1 MQTLAAVLAAV
12 HTMGLRVDRVAM
24 AEQEVVR
31 ADAAC
36 PGSRDSSGTAVAV
49 YADFPSGSPQ
59 VVSGERHKGSN
70 QSSPRAYLARPH

>member
-1 MQTLAAVLAAV
+1 
-12 HTMGLRVDRVAM
+12 MGHRVDRVAM

-49 YADFPSGSPQ
+49 YANFPGAAPELLRGKTQRFKSVFP
-59 VVSGERHKGSN
+59 
-70 QSSPRAYLARPH
+70 ARPPSAPSLTGVAAVRPP